1 MAPRKK
7 RVLET
12 AAPGVTETG
21 ASASVSVNDPAIEQ
35 STAPVVVEYAP
46 VDAPVVAAVESPAQT
61 HIVVRNHGHRRFEPL
76 TRTVLAANADTQIPA
91 ADKAGIVSNI
101 RQINFL
107 AGYEVIEILEQ

>member
-21 ASASVSVNDPAIEQ
+21 ASASVSVNDPAIKQ
-35 STAPVVVEYAP
+35 DPAPVPVATAPDVAP
-46 VDAPVVAAVESPAQT
+46 AVAEKQERT
-61 HIVVRNHGHRRFEPL
+61 HIVVRNHGSRRFEPL
-76 TRTVLAANADTQIPA
+76 TRTVMAANAETRIPA

-101 RQINFL
+101 RQINIL

>member
-7 RVLET
+7 RVLAT

-21 ASASVSVNDPAIEQ
+21 ASASVSVNDPVIEKKGPAPLVAH
-35 STAPVVVEYAP
+35 APV
-46 VDAPVVAAVESPAQT
+46 AVT
-61 HIVVRNHGHRRFEPL
+61 HIVVRNHGSRRFEPL
-76 TRTVLAANADTQIPA
+76 TQTVLAANAETRIPA

>member
-1 MAPRKK
+1 MPPRKK
-7 RVLET
+7 RVLEA
-12 AAPGVTETG
+12 AAPGVTKTG
-21 ASASVSVNDPAIEQ
+21 ASASVSVNDPAIKQ
-35 STAPVVVEYAP
+35 DPAPVPVATAPDVVPA
-46 VDAPVVAAVESPAQT
+46 VAEKQEQT